1 MADLVIRGALVCD
14 GSGREAVRGDV
25 AVTGDRIEAVG
36 RVAARGTREVD
47 GAGLALAP
55 GFIDLHTHYDCQ
67 LFWDPQA
74 SPSPWHG
81 VTTVVMGNCGF
92 TIAPCRPADRE
103 TLMQLL
109 LFVEGM
115 PIETLRAGIAW
126 EWEDFAGYLA
136 ALERRGIG
144 PNVAAFIGHSAIRL
158 NVMGKAAVERTAT
171 PAERAAMAALVR
183 EGMAAGALGWST
195 SLSPTH
201 FFGDGT
207 PAPSRLADA
216 EELLELAAA
225 LRDRE
230 RGVIEV
236 APRTLIGSPD
246 DKLAE
251 QAFFAEMARAS
262 GKLVSWAPLLDNP
275 FAPGS
280 AQRIIAESLA
290 LQADGVA
297 VAPQVGCRPLEVRF
311 DFAAPAFLL
320 EQNPFWRPIM
330 ARSREERRRLF
341 ADAAF
346 RGELAQHTGFVA
358 ALAPGWDRLV
368 LRLPASDATRRWQDR
383 SVAEIAAERGAAP
396 LDAFCDTVLADDLAG
411 QWGVVMM
418 NQDER
423 AVAELIRHPAG
434 LLALSDAGAHVD
446 TLCDQGFTTYLLGHW
461 VRERGALP
469 IEEAVRLLTS
479 HPAERY
485 GLRGRGRLA
494 PGYAADLVLFDPARV
509 AMRPTEMVHDL
520 PRGQRRL
527 LQRASGIVDVYVNGT
542 PVVEREVPVDSRPG
556 RVLRGG
562 G

>member
-1 MADLVIRGALVCD
+1 MADLVVRGALLCD
-14 GSGREAVRGDV
+14 GSGREAARGDLAV
-25 AVTGDRIEAVG
+25 AGDRIAAVG
-36 RVAARGTREVD
+36 HVAERGAREID

-55 GFIDLHTHYDCQ
+55 GFIDVHTHYDCQ

-92 TIAPCRPADRE
+92 TIAPCREADRE

-126 EWEDFAGYLA
+126 AWEDFAGYLG
-136 ALERRGIG
+136 ALERRGVG
-144 PNVAAFIGHSAIRL
+144 PNVAAFIGHSAVRYR
-158 NVMGKAAVERTAT
+158 VMGRAAVERPATAEEC
-171 PAERAAMAALVR
+171 AQMAALVR
-183 EGMAAGALGWST
+183 DGMAAGAIGWST

-207 PAPSRLADA
+207 PAPSRLADDA
-216 EELLELAAA
+216 ELLALARA
-225 LRDRE
+225 LADLE
-230 RGVIEV
+230 RGVIEI
-236 APRTLIGSPD
+236 APRTTIGPPA
-246 DKLAE
+246 DKAE
-251 QAFFAEMARAS
+251 EQRFFAELARAS
-262 GKLVSWAPLLDNP
+262 GTVVSWAPLLDNP

-280 AQRIIAESLA
+280 ARKIIEESAEF
-290 LQADGVA
+290 QAGGVQ
-297 VAPQVGCRPLEVRF
+297 VVPQVGCRPLEVRF
-311 DFAAPAFLL
+311 DFTEPAFYL

-330 ARSREERRRLF
+330 AKSRDERRRLF
-341 ADAAF
+341 ADAEF
-346 RGELAQHTGFVA
+346 RAELGRQTGFVA
-358 ALAPGWDRLV
+358 ALAQGWDRLV
-368 LRLPASDATRRWQDR
+368 LRLAASEGLRRWQDR
-383 SVAEIAAERGAAP
+383 SVAEIAAAQGRTP
-396 LDAFCDTVLADDLAG
+396 LDAFCALVLEDDLAT
-411 QWGVVMM
+411 QWGVVLM
-418 NQDER
+418 NHDER

-461 VRERGALP
+461 VRELGALAL
-469 IEEAVRLLTS
+469 EEAVRLVTS
-479 HPAERY
+479 VPAERY

-509 AMRPTEMVHDL
+509 AMCPTEMVYDL

-527 LQRASGIVDVYVNGT
+527 LQRAEGIVDVFVNGV
-542 PVVEREVPVDSRPG
+542 PVVADGAPAGRRPG

>member
-1 MADLVIRGALVCD
+1 MADLVIRGALLCD
-14 GSGREAVRGDV
+14 GSGREAARGDL
-25 AVTGDRIEAVG
+25 AVTGDRIAAVG
-36 RVAARGTREVD
+36 RVAERGARELD

-92 TIAPCRPADRE
+92 TIAPCREADRE

-126 EWEDFAGYLA
+126 AWEDFGGYLG
-136 ALERRGIG
+136 ALEGRGVG
-144 PNVAAFIGHSAIRL
+144 PNVAAFIGHSAVRYR
-158 NVMGKAAVERTAT
+158 VMGRAAVERAAT
-171 PAERAAMAALVR
+171 PEECAAMAALVR
-183 EGMAAGALGWST
+183 EGMAAGAIGWST

-207 PAPSRLADA
+207 PAPSRLADEA
-216 EELLELAAA
+216 ELLALARA
-225 LRDRE
+225 LADLE
-230 RGVIEV
+230 RGVIEI
-236 APRTLIGSPD
+236 APRTTIGAPA
-246 DKLAE
+246 DKAE
-251 QAFFAEMARAS
+251 EQRSFAGLARAS
-262 GKLVSWAPLLDNP
+262 GKVVSWAPLLDNP

-280 AQRIIAESLA
+280 AQQIIAEA
-290 LQADGVA
+290 AELQARGVQ
-297 VAPQVGCRPLEVRF
+297 VVPQVGCRPLEVRF
-311 DFAAPAFLL
+311 DFTEPAFYL

-330 ARSREERRRLF
+330 AKSRDERRRLF
-341 ADAAF
+341 ADAEF
-346 RGELAQHTGFVA
+346 RAELCRQTGFVA
-358 ALAPGWDRLV
+358 ALAQGWDRLV
-368 LRLPASDATRRWQDR
+368 LRLAASEGVRRWQDR
-383 SVAEIAAERGAAP
+383 SVAEIAAAEGRAP
-396 LDAFCDTVLADDLAG
+396 LDVFCDLVLEDDLAT
-411 QWGVVMM
+411 QWGVVLM
-418 NQDER
+418 NYDER

-461 VRERGALP
+461 VRDLGALP
-469 IEEAVRLLTS
+469 LEQAVRLVTAV
-479 HPAERY
+479 PAERY
-485 GLRGRGRLA
+485 GLHGRGRLA

-509 AMRPTEMVHDL
+509 AMRPTEMVYDL

-527 LQRASGIVDVYVNGT
+527 LQRAEGIVDVLVNGT
-542 PVVEREVPVDSRPG
+542 PVVADGAPTGRRPG

-562 G
+562 V